1 MQEKTTIFDAIM
13 YALYD
18 RTSGGRR
25 DGNMMRSQYA
35 DEGTDTYV
43 EYMFIYQKK
52 QYKILRNPEYM
63 RLGKRKYADG
73 SLRYVKE
80 TPKVELTLPDGSVF
94 KGKKRET
101 DQKIVEITGL
111 DADQFTQISMIAQ
124 GEFLKLLLAES
135 KRTEKDIFQNIS
147 DTLLLQNTGRIEETG
162 STVICQTGTES
173 AGNEA

>member
-1 MQEKTTIFDAIM
+1 
-13 YALYD
+13 
-18 RTSGGRR
+18 
-25 DGNMMRSQYA
+25 
-35 DEGTDTYV
+35 
-43 EYMFIYQKK
+43 
-52 QYKILRNPEYM
+52 M

-135 KRTEKDIFQNIS
+135 KERKKIFSRIFQTRFYYRIQEELKKQALTFIARRTRIVASIS
-147 DTLLLQNTGRIEETG
+147 
-162 STVICQTGTES
+162 
-173 AGNEA
+173 

>member
-1 MQEKTTIFDAIM
+1 MQ
-13 YALYD
+13 
-18 RTSGGRR
+18 
-25 DGNMMRSQYA
+25 
-35 DEGTDTYV
+35 
-43 EYMFIYQKK
+43 
-52 QYKILRNPEYM
+52 
-63 RLGKRKYADG
+63 DG

-135 KRTEKDIFQNIS
+135 KEREKDIFQNIS

>member
-1 MQEKTTIFDAIM
+1 
-13 YALYD
+13 
-18 RTSGGRR
+18 
-25 DGNMMRSQYA
+25 
-35 DEGTDTYV
+35 
-43 EYMFIYQKK
+43 
-52 QYKILRNPEYM
+52 M

-124 GEFLKLLLAES
+124 GEFLKLLYADSTERGNIFRRVFHTDLYAAFQ
-135 KRTEKDIFQNIS
+135 KRLK
-147 DTLLLQNTGRIEETG
+147 GCG
-162 STVICQTGTES
+162 
-173 AGNEA
+173 A